1 MEATN
6 EYVAYDPGRRITFK
20 TFRVLAAVATS
31 VGTARLRDGQ
41 AGAEVGVGLLLLR
54 RGGEAQVATISDAAL
69 RNACRPMNANL
80 PG

>member
-6 EYVAYDPGRRITFK
+6 EYVAYDPGRRIT
-20 TFRVLAAVATS
+20 TFYVLAAVATS